1 MTMTEQL
8 TEQLTD
14 TADRVEGLRGNLGR
28 VRMVLDQTDAVLST
42 ADDLL
47 GRTDEFLE
55 QATVT
60 LETSRRWF
68 PRVAVVLGFVAVAG
82 IATVVFIRMRRASRE
97 DY

>member
-47 GRTDEFLE
+47 GRTDDFLE

-60 LETSRRWF
+60 LESGRRWF
-68 PRVAVVLGFVAVAG
+68 PRVALVLGVVAVAG
-82 IATVVFIRMRRASRE
+82 IATVVYIRMRRGARE
-97 DY
+97 EI

>member
-47 GRTDEFLE
+47 GRTDDFLE

-60 LETSRRWF
+60 LESGRRWF
-68 PRVAVVLGFVAVAG
+68 PRVALVLGVVAVAG
-82 IATVVFIRMRRASRE
+82 IATVVYIRMRRGARE
-97 DY
+97 EF

>member
-47 GRTDEFLE
+47 GRTDDFLE
-55 QATVT
+55 QAKVT
-60 LETSRRWF
+60 LESGRRWF
-68 PRVAVVLGFVAVAG
+68 PRVALVLGVVAVAG
-82 IATVVFIRMRRASRE
+82 IATVVYIRMRRGARE
-97 DY
+97 EI